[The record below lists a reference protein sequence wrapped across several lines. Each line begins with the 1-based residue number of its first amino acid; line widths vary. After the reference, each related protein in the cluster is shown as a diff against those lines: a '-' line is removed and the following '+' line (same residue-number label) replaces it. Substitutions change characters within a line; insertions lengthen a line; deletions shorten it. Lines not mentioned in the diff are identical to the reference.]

1 MRGFVS
7 TMSRMAFVM
16 MSVAVFGL
24 AACGSKVETQR
35 KIEATEGKENT
46 AGSEEQTGYRTWEGS
61 TGQSAGDANAQ
72 LGGY

>member
-1 MRGFVS
+1 MQLTGD
-7 TMSRMAFVM
+7 SRA
-16 MSVAVFGL
+16 
-24 AACGSKVETQR
+24 TQR

-46 AGSEEQTGYRTWEGS
+46 TGSEEQTGYRTWEGS